1 MKYRKQEKSIMK
13 SKKGRPPVDTAA
25 VMVRMPVEM
34 IAAIDKL
41 RREEEDLP
49 TRPEMIRRLVEKS
62 LKG

>member
-1 MKYRKQEKSIMK
+1 MK